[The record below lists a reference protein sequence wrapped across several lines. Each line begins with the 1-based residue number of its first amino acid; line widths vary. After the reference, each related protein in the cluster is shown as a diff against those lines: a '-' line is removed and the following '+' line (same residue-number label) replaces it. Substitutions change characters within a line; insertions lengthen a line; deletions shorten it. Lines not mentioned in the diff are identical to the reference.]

1 LTRLAV
7 PRRGRQ
13 EEHAGELHLFVDD
26 VEQRIFG
33 ELSDETLVYPGHG
46 DDTTLAV
53 DRGNIGEWRKRG
65 W

>member
-1 LTRLAV
+1 
-7 PRRGRQ
+7 
-13 EEHAGELHLFVDD
+13 

-33 ELSDETLVYPGHG
+33 RLPDETWAYPGHG

-53 DRGNIGEWRKRG
+53 DRGNIAERRARG